1 MQEEMYA
8 PDKPSECSKCYFWKG
23 TRSGCS
29 LGKGNCYYLIRE
41 VPKVQSEC
49 DGCPYGG
56 ITLALGGVRRK
67 FCESLASD
75 NMIED
80 KKFQS
85 M

>member
-49 DGCPYGG
+49 DGCPYG
-56 ITLALGGVRRK
+56 RDHPSK
-67 FCESLASD
+67 Q
-75 NMIED
+75 MED
-80 KKFQS
+80 KIIQLLEQWQKKREKS
-85 M
+85 MER